1 MTMAARW
8 SFRTGGSRAKAEVD
22 TDLTHVAGRDRIAQ
36 TEWMTL
42 VAIDIARN
50 ENFEGYLHGSEV
62 SIIREYA
69 SKPGTG
75 PRLHRHP
82 YTETFLIHAGRAL
95 FTVGDEQL
103 VGVGG
108 QILVVPALVAHR
120 FEVLNGGTYEATHIH
135 ASERFI
141 TEWLE

>member
-1 MTMAARW
+1 MTIQIADVAHDANLE
-8 SFRTGGSRAKAEVD
+8 GHLIGSP
-22 TDLTHVAGRDRIAQ
+22 
-36 TEWMTL
+36 
-42 VAIDIARN
+42 
-50 ENFEGYLHGSEV
+50 V

-69 SKPGTG
+69 TTAGGG

-82 YTETFLIHAGRAL
+82 YAETFIIHRGSAL
-95 FTVGDEQL
+95 FTVGEEQL

-108 QILVVPALVAHR
+108 QILVVPALVSHR
-120 FEVLNGGTYEATHIH
+120 FEVLDGGYEATHVH

>member
-1 MTMAARW
+1 MT
-8 SFRTGGSRAKAEVD
+8 
-22 TDLTHVAGRDRIAQ
+22 IA
-36 TEWMTL
+36 
-42 VAIDIARN
+42 AIDVAPD
-50 ENFEGYLHGSEV
+50 ENFEGYLHGSQV
-62 SIIREYA
+62 SIIRA
-69 SKPGTG
+69 HHSRPGSG

-108 QILVVPALVAHR
+108 QVLVVPQLIAHR
-120 FEVLNGGTYEATHIH
+120 FEVLDDGTYTATHIH
-135 ASERFI
+135 ASDRFI

>member
-1 MTMAARW
+1 MTIQPFDVARDANIE
-8 SFRTGGSRAKAEVD
+8 GHLIGSP
-22 TDLTHVAGRDRIAQ
+22 
-36 TEWMTL
+36 
-42 VAIDIARN
+42 
-50 ENFEGYLHGSEV
+50 V

-69 SKPGTG
+69 SAGAG

-82 YTETFLIHAGRAL
+82 YAETFVIHRGRAL

-108 QILVVPALVAHR
+108 QVLVVPALIAHR
-120 FEVLNGGTYEATHIH
+120 FEVLDGGIYEATHIH
-135 ASERFI
+135 ANDRFI

>member
-1 MTMAARW
+1 M
-8 SFRTGGSRAKAEVD
+8 
-22 TDLTHVAGRDRIAQ
+22 AGRDRIAQ

-50 ENFEGYLHGSEV
+50 ENFEGYLHGSEA
-62 SIIREYA
+62 SIIREFA
-69 SKPGTG
+69 SEPGTG

-120 FEVLNGGTYEATHIH
+120 FEVLDGGTYEATHIH